1 MANNNKYVILDASEV
16 SSIDFSKVKET
27 SADTLVWNNDNSKT
41 FVKYTSDAPSFLS
54 SKSVLTITE
63 IQEELQKS
71 EWTTDDGNNN

>member
-16 SSIDFSKVKET
+16 SSIDFSKVKQT
-27 SADTLVWNNDNSKT
+27 SADTLTWNNDNSKT
-41 FVKYTSDAPSFLS
+41 FVKYTGDAPSFLS
-54 SKSVLTITE
+54 GKSVLTITE